1 MKPRCFI
8 ISIIFFVYVQIVVS
22 AQIHFPVSS
31 PNAVKEIFHQYNPPL
46 LQIGIRSYG
55 DVAAIISGTV
65 VFVSD
70 TIVEIRST
78 KDMRVI
84 YIGIRPTVFIGAQV
98 FAGDTIAKSN
108 DRDPW
113 YMRIRDTVHNI
124 WIDPLR
130 IFPQILEEK
139 RILMRLI
146 DFEFAYESQE
156 RTKQQDVRVIQRI
169 MPSGRFR
176 AIVMATLRDIHSEKF
191 LLPVHIVVRIGSHHF
206 TFTQEELFAYAQ
218 QDDDVVTIED
228 NQVRLFLPELTL
240 SRGYYT
246 ASISVHGPLGT
257 HKAFSFSF
265 FAR

>member
-1 MKPRCFI
+1 
-8 ISIIFFVYVQIVVS
+8 
-22 AQIHFPVSS
+22 
-31 PNAVKEIFHQYNPPL
+31 
-46 LQIGIRSYG
+46 
-55 DVAAIISGTV
+55 
-65 VFVSD
+65 
-70 TIVEIRST
+70 
-78 KDMRVI
+78 MRVI

-240 SRGYYT
+240 SRDIILPQYQYMVRLAHIRLFHLVFLRAKGGCNA
-246 ASISVHGPLGT
+246 ASLNTINILSMEL
-257 HKAFSFSF
+257 
-265 FAR
+265 